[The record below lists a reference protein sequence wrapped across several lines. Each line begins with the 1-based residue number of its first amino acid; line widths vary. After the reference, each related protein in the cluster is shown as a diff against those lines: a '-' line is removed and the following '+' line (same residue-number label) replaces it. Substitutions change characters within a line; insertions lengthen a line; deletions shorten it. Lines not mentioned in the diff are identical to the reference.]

1 MKAYLDI
8 ETSFGGEITV
18 IGLYAPDRGLVQLVG
33 GGISDRVRWV
43 FGFIGFLGFKLNKP
57 NRPNRLNKR
66 RALEGI
72 QVICTYNGSRF
83 DLPVIRRRLGLDLCA
98 AFTSHDLMYDC
109 WRRRLYGG
117 LKRVEERLG
126 ISRRTRGI
134 DGVDAMRLWHRYETS
149 RDREALATLLEYNRE
164 DVLNLECLDR
174 MLRGSVACA

>member
-1 MKAYLDI
+1 MRAYLDI

-33 GGISDRVRWV
+33 GGISEGTVWQ
-43 FGFIGFLGFKLNKP
+43 
-57 NRPNRLNKR
+57 
-66 RALEGI
+66 ALEGI

-126 ISRRTRGI
+126 IPRRTRGI
-134 DGVDAMRLWHRYETS
+134 DGVEAMRLWHRYETS

>member
-33 GGISDRVRWV
+33 GGISECTVWQ
-43 FGFIGFLGFKLNKP
+43 
-57 NRPNRLNKR
+57 
-66 RALEGI
+66 ALEGI